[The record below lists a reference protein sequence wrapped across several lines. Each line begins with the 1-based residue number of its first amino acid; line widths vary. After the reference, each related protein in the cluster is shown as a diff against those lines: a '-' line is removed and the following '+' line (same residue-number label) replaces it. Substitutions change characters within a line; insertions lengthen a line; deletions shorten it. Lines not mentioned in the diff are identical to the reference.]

1 MDHCANNPCI
11 ILDTSKKFCNAWN
24 CKVVQMKVEVP
35 QRAAKKKMIE
45 EEVDGVGMNGHDGP
59 WF

>member
-1 MDHCANNPCI
+1 
-11 ILDTSKKFCNAWN
+11 
-24 CKVVQMKVEVP
+24 MKVEVP

-45 EEVDGVGMNGHDGP
+45 EEMDGVGMNGHDGP